1 MTKKQNVGRPRG
13 SSPDPEEAKSGRLVA
28 SDKSLR
34 FEGLHSHIARPR
46 TYNNA
51 SPLCS
56 FIIIMVVPAVFQS
69 TRYRRR
75 CNSVARSLTHYWAN
89 IKTPGGISGCVCRGC
104 RSGTHTPRA
113 RSIAAYQWASERA
126 SDTDGV
132 AHVVVWVHE
141 RELRVQRVKGKC
153 HQHPGLIWAQLS
165 HISCPRSS
173 LLILSNWHPPACAW
187 LGVVDAQSTSAKV
200 ALSFICC

>member
-1 MTKKQNVGRPRG
+1 VQSRGFAAHFHACVDEMTKKQNVGRPRG

-34 FEGLHSHIARPR
+34 FEGLHSHSYRPR

-75 CNSVARSLTHYWAN
+75 CNSVARSLTHYTEPILKHRGVFRGVFA
-89 IKTPGGISGCVCRGC
+89 GGVAAGRT
-104 RSGTHTPRA
+104 RRA
-113 RSIAAYQWASERA
+113 LVQLQPINEQVSERA
-126 SDTDGV
+126 TLTELHTSSSGCTKENYV
-132 AHVVVWVHE
+132 C
-141 RELRVQRVKGKC
+141 RELREN
-153 HQHPGLIWAQLS
+153 A
-165 HISCPRSS
+165 ISTQ
-173 LLILSNWHPPACAW
+173 A
-187 LGVVDAQSTSAKV
+187 
-200 ALSFICC
+200 